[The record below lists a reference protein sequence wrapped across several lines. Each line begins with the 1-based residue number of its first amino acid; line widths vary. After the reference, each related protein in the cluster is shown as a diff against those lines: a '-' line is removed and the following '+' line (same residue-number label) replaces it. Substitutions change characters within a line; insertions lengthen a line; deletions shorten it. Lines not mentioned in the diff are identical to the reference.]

1 MHVSVIIVISSHGRA
16 IGPHVTTTF
25 SPFMVHCIAVAGAS
39 GTSSILC
46 SAHGLCAVAW
56 RTSGG
61 LLVQV
66 RVSVRVYGLL
76 AIDGH
81 AFYTWGICVSS
92 LSVYLDALPTD
103 GGGGEGRTLCG
114 SWAPHQWQTNHRISC
129 QYNLQAVRPVF
140 CAATTICSRPL
151 QAVMGTSCKKSS
163 LTKLFFQLIFLV
175 KL

>member
-46 SAHGLCAVAW
+46 IAHGLCAIAW

-81 AFYTWGICVSS
+81 AFYT
-92 LSVYLDALPTD
+92 
-103 GGGGEGRTLCG
+103 
-114 SWAPHQWQTNHRISC
+114 
-129 QYNLQAVRPVF
+129 
-140 CAATTICSRPL
+140 
-151 QAVMGTSCKKSS
+151 
-163 LTKLFFQLIFLV
+163 
-175 KL
+175 